1 MAFKVM
7 SHELYHF
14 LPFLIVWSLFFFIK
28 YKINAVAA
36 LVTDLSGHHGP
47 LGFYSVSLSLSAIES
62 FALTF
67 VFIYCNIYEEDLKRW
82 VQLGKCRANAALGGC
97 VILIAPTFLLRL
109 SLIKD
114 ISQFL
119 LLLINDISQYAS
131 SRAFLSQNT
140 WSLCPRNF

>member
-1 MAFKVM
+1 M
-7 SHELYHF
+7 
-14 LPFLIVWSLFFFIK
+14 
-28 YKINAVAA
+28 
-36 LVTDLSGHHGP
+36 
-47 LGFYSVSLSLSAIES
+47 
-62 FALTF
+62 
-67 VFIYCNIYEEDLKRW
+67 

-131 SRAFLSQNT
+131 SKAFRQNT
-140 WSLCPRNF
+140 WSAIFNNLNIYHAIKSKLKEF